1 MTNENGIGWCLIP
14 PEVMA
19 RKDLSAN
26 EKLIIGRVN
35 GLRNEE
41 GFCFASNEWLGKQIG
56 LSEGTVSNIISL
68 LVKKKLLRREII
80 RNERNEV
87 IQRRLYPL
95 SIIAWIGIHGRM
107 DYSNRNVVIE
117 NNDNA
122 FVGKQKPVSNN
133 KTTHQKITGSI
144 EEYIADELNAKND
157 IDMYSIRN
165 KPELVFAVGYY
176 LTRYEEKVGKPHPK
190 ITPEQWDWTVKE
202 GFLFEEGECLDEKQW
217 QVMIDDWFE
226 NKNIVSDYNIIHFA
240 SGDII
245 KNRFYSK
252 CY

>member
-95 SIIAWIGIHGRM
+95 SIISWIGIHKRMEGR
-107 DYSNRNVVIE
+107 
-117 NNDNA
+117 
-122 FVGKQKPVSNN
+122 G
-133 KTTHQKITGSI
+133 
-144 EEYIADELNAKND
+144 
-157 IDMYSIRN
+157 
-165 KPELVFAVGYY
+165 
-176 LTRYEEKVGKPHPK
+176 
-190 ITPEQWDWTVKE
+190 
-202 GFLFEEGECLDEKQW
+202 LFRGVRKFD
-217 QVMIDDWFE
+217 
-226 NKNIVSDYNIIHFA
+226 
-240 SGDII
+240 
-245 KNRFYSK
+245 
-252 CY
+252 